1 MEIDDLFK
9 KPEPVLKK
17 RKIVPINPTETFKN
31 IQNTYVEKNGR
42 NNTGFGNTLD
52 NSVSYGVGEE
62 DERFFGGGLTKGQ
75 EDILDFIDEND
86 KNEAIEQE
94 KIDASSLKKMVLKLE
109 RAITKN
115 QELRMKYSENP
126 EKFLSSEADLDSE
139 IKALSVLSG
148 YPELYSE
155 ILRLGCYKSLIGLLS
170 HENADIAISVLELLD
185 ELIDDDIDH
194 NENQMKLLI
203 NSLIEAQLFNALTDN
218 MTRFNEF
225 NESDRRGVFLVLS
238 ILENISSFSHTFSE
252 NAVSSTNILEW
263 LLQRLQIK
271 EFPISQNKQYVAEL
285 LAIYT
290 SSSSFIRKKIIDLN
304 GVDIFLHILSPYRK
318 RDPVKDIEEEF
329 VENIFDCLCSL
340 LEEQEG
346 KEKFIDAEGVELC
359 LIMLRHGKISKYR
372 SLKVLDHALGG
383 FHSISC
389 CERLVEAAGLKII
402 FSIFMKKPPFKVIEY
417 LLGIF
422 LSLLRLLPIDSI
434 SRIRTLAKFVE
445 KDYEKILRLMEL
457 RKFYKFR
464 VDSANKKMMEQLKG
478 LSQDERI
485 EKESEIYFDLVD
497 AGLYSLQVIDLILA
511 WLCIEDVGI
520 KKKVQELLEIEG
532 QDLLSIKAVLQE
544 YLNNMQVEDS
554 ESDKSDNVMKE
565 IEMVKTLLT
574 LLH

>member
-1 MEIDDLFK
+1 MEIDDIFK
-9 KPEPVLKK
+9 RPEPVLKK
-17 RKIVPINPTETFKN
+17 RKISPINPVETYKN
-31 IQNTYVEKNGR
+31 IQNTYIEENGE
-42 NNTGFGNTLD
+42 NNGEFKDKYDGG
-52 NSVSYGVGEE
+52 VSGEVDEE
-62 DERFFGGGLTKGQ
+62 DERFFGGGLTKEQ
-75 EDILDFIDEND
+75 EEILNFIDEND
-86 KNEAIEQE
+86 KNEPIEEEQ
-94 KIDASSLKKMVLKLE
+94 ISASSLKKMVIKLE
-109 RAITKN
+109 KAITKN

-126 EKFLSSEADLDSE
+126 EKFISSEADLDSE

-155 ILRLGCYKSLIGLLS
+155 ILGSGCYKSLIGLLS

-185 ELIDDDIDH
+185 ELIDDDVDH
-194 NENQMKLLI
+194 NEDEMKSLI
-203 NSLIEAQLFNALTDN
+203 SSMIEAQLFNALVDN
-218 MTRFNEF
+218 LTRFNES

-252 NAVSSTNILEW
+252 NVVRSTNILEW
-263 LLQRLQIK
+263 LLQRLQVK

-304 GVDIFLHILSPYRK
+304 SVDILLHILSPYRK

-329 VENIFDCLCSL
+329 VENVFDCLCSL

-346 KEKFIDAEGVELC
+346 KEKFVDAEGVELC
-359 LIMLRHGKISKYR
+359 LIMLRHGKITKYR

-383 FHSISC
+383 FHGMSC
-389 CERLVEAAGLKII
+389 CERLVEAAGLKNI
-402 FSIFMKKPPFKVIEY
+402 FSIFMKKPILKVTEY

-422 LSLLRLLPIDSI
+422 LSLLRLLPIDSTP
-434 SRIRTLAKFVE
+434 RIRTLAKFVE
-445 KDYEKILRLMEL
+445 KDYEKVLRLMEL
-457 RKFYKFR
+457 RKLYKSR
-464 VDSANKKMMEQLKG
+464 VDSANQKMMEELKG

-485 EKESEIYFDLVD
+485 EKESGIYFDLIDV
-497 AGLYSLQVIDLILA
+497 GLYSLQVIDLILA

-532 QDLLSIKAVLQE
+532 QDISSIKAVLQE
-544 YLNNMQVEDS
+544 YLNNMQIEDS
-554 ESDKSDNVMKE
+554 ESDKSNNVMEE